1 MTLFKRIIALIVF
14 ASTVLTAIACA
25 ENTDT
30 DEHITERITESTT
43 DDGRIY
49 PDLPEETFDN
59 KEFWILQWYRGEN
72 HPHNYFEYYVEEE
85 IGEVLNDAIYFR
97 NKTIEDRYKV
107 VIKADGVENPAE
119 TIRMSTASFDFK
131 HHFVAD
137 IPRRLLGYSM
147 SGEYL
152 ELSTIP
158 YLDIS
163 KPWWNENSQKA
174 FSMNGRLYVIS
185 GDYVLYEKQR
195 VFAIIFNRDM
205 ADEFHLGDLYAVA
218 QKGNWTVEEM
228 LRCVKIVTEDVNSDG
243 WMDYDDDRF
252 GFMSGSY
259 TYISSLL
266 FGMGNRFSEK
276 DSEDIPYMVAKSE
289 RMYDSIEK
297 LSGVIFSD
305 NTLWGEVVTNN
316 WVKAHSPAFVF
327 NSGNTLFYH
336 EILYDARNMDTDIE
350 YGILPQP
357 KYDSEQTDY
366 YTTVQYGNS
375 GAIAIP
381 KNNNDL
387 DFTGIILE
395 ALAAESRYTTY
406 PTFVETVLKVKD
418 TPDEQAKKMLDVI
431 FDGIVYDV
439 ADAFDFGGIVNIFNN
454 KLYHSKQNNMYSNYD
469 NIERYILDALE
480 DTVDRYEEL
489 EY

>member
-1 MTLFKRIIALIVF
+1 
-14 ASTVLTAIACA
+14 
-25 ENTDT
+25 
-30 DEHITERITESTT
+30 
-43 DDGRIY
+43 
-49 PDLPEETFDN
+49 
-59 KEFWILQWYRGEN
+59 
-72 HPHNYFEYYVEEE
+72 
-85 IGEVLNDAIYFR
+85 
-97 NKTIEDRYKV
+97 
-107 VIKADGVENPAE
+107 
-119 TIRMSTASFDFK
+119 
-131 HHFVAD
+131 
-137 IPRRLLGYSM
+137 
-147 SGEYL
+147 
-152 ELSTIP
+152 
-158 YLDIS
+158 
-163 KPWWNENSQKA
+163 
-174 FSMNGRLYVIS
+174 
-185 GDYVLYEKQR
+185 
-195 VFAIIFNRDM
+195 VFAIILNRDR
-205 ADEFHLGDLYAVA
+205 AEEFHLGDLYAVA

-454 KLYHSKQNNMYSNYD
+454 KLYHSKQNNMYSSYD

>member
-1 MTLFKRIIALIVF
+1 MKSTNRVMAILIL
-14 ASTVLTAIACA
+14 AGTVLTAISCA
-25 ENTDT
+25 SASDVTDGVS
-30 DEHITERITESTT
+30 EESGEEITQ
-43 DDGRIY
+43 DGRIY
-49 PDLPEETFDN
+49 PDLPDDTYDN
-59 KEFWILQWYRGEN
+59 KEFWILQWYRGEG

-85 IGEVLNDAIYFR
+85 IGEVLNDTIYAR
-97 NKTIEDRYKV
+97 NKAIEDRYDV

-119 TIRMSTASFDFK
+119 TVRMMTASFDFK
-131 HHFVAD
+131 YHVLAD
-137 IPRRLLGYSM
+137 IPRRLLSYSTN
-147 SGEYL
+147 GEYL
-152 ELSTIP
+152 ELNGIP
-158 YLDIS
+158 YLDTS
-163 KPWWNENSQKA
+163 MPWWNENSQKA
-174 FSMNGRLYVIS
+174 FSMNGRLYVMS

-195 VFAIIFNRDM
+195 VFVVIYNRDM
-205 ADEFHLGDLYAVA
+205 AEQFHLPDLYVTAE
-218 QKGNWTVEEM
+218 KGEWTVEQM
-228 LRCVKIVTEDVNSDG
+228 LRYVKAVTEDLNSDNR
-243 WMDYDDDRF
+243 MNYDDDRF

-276 DSEDIPYMVAKSE
+276 DGEDIPYMVAKSE

-297 LSGVIFSD
+297 LGGVIFSND
-305 NTLWGEVVTNN
+305 TLWGEVVTNN

-327 NSGNTLFYH
+327 NSGNVLFYH
-336 EILYDARNMDTDIE
+336 EILYDARKMDTDVE

-357 KYDSEQTDY
+357 KYDEQQDGY

-381 KNNNDL
+381 KSNTDL
-387 DFTGIILE
+387 EFTGIILE

-418 TPDEQAKKMLDVI
+418 TPDEQAKKMLDII

-439 ADAFDFGGIVNIFNN
+439 ADAFDFGGIVNVFNN
-454 KLYHSKQNNMYSNYD
+454 KLYQTKQNNMYSNYD

-480 DTVDRYEEL
+480 ATVERYKDL